1 MPGETSLRPARLRR
15 AVVKEAS
22 GSGGGERHVDLIQLV
37 DAQENACTEL
47 VEESL
52 ASMRKLLQQ
61 PGASGVSVE
70 TAARKQ
76 LNAQFEHLRAFL
88 HEERNKLEQ
97 TLAGDDGESKQSITM
112 QGCSGARS
120 LTEGLGSDHE
130 ERKLVWWSRQFR
142 STYLEHA
149 YRQHHIEAWRTR
161 IRICSIVCTAVILF
175 RTVN

>member
-1 MPGETSLRPARLRR
+1 MPGETTLRPARLRR
-15 AVVKEAS
+15 AVVEEAS

-52 ASMRKLLQQ
+52 ASMRELLQQ

-97 TLAGDDGESKQSITM
+97 TLAGDNGESITL
-112 QGCSGARS
+112 QDCTGARS
-120 LTEGLGSDHE
+120 LMERLGSDHE